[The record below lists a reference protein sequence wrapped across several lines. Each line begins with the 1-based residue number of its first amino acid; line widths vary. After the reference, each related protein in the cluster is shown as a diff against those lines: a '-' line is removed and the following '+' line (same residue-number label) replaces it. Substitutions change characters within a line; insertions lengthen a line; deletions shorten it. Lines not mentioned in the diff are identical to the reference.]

1 MQRVRPLRKH
11 GLRMSNLVWQI
22 GAVRITRIEETI
34 TSIPLVGF
42 FPSATSEAVA
52 PHLDWL
58 QPHFVDAEGNA
69 RLSIHGLVVE
79 SQGRTILVDT
89 CIGENW
95 PESNPVDR
103 SSLLDGPTSPFLA
116 NLEQAGF
123 HRERVDVVLCTH
135 LHFDH
140 VGCNTMRVGD
150 DVVPTFPNARYLF
163 ARTEWEHWQ
172 TQDDPGFAATL
183 GVTVEPI
190 VAAGLADLVAS
201 DHVVTDEV
209 RLEPTPGH
217 TPGHVSV
224 RIASRGRRALITGDM
239 THHPVQWAEP
249 AWGIAADSD
258 GDQAT
263 HTRRRLLAEH
273 ADTDL
278 LVIGTHYAPPTA
290 GRLVRRS
297 GRVRFESE

>member
-1 MQRVRPLRKH
+1 
-11 GLRMSNLVWQI
+11 MSNLVWQI
-22 GAVRITRIEETI
+22 GAVRITRVEETI

-42 FPSATSEAVA
+42 FPTATAEALA
-52 PHLDWL
+52 PHLPWL

-79 SQGRTILVDT
+79 SQGKTILVDT

-103 SSLLDGPTSPFLA
+103 SALLDGPTSPFLA
-116 NLEQAGF
+116 NLERAGF
-123 HRERVDVVLCTH
+123 ARERIDAVLCTH

-150 DVVPTFPNARYLF
+150 QNVPTFPNARYLF
-163 ARTEWEHWQ
+163 ARTEWEHWRAEP
-172 TQDDPGFAATL
+172 DPGFAATL
-183 GVTVEPI
+183 GATVEPI
-190 VAAGLADLVAS
+190 FAAGLADLVEC

-224 RIASRGRRALITGDM
+224 AIRSQGRRALVTGDM

-258 GDQAT
+258 GAEAVR
-263 HTRRRLLAEH
+263 TRERLLAAH
-273 ADTDL
+273 LDSDL

-290 GRLVRRS
+290 GRLVRRA
-297 GRVRFESE
+297 GRVRLEVG

>member
-1 MQRVRPLRKH
+1 MA
-11 GLRMSNLVWQI
+11 NLVWQI
-22 GAVRITRIEETI
+22 GAVRITRVEETI

-42 FPSATSEAVA
+42 FPSATPEALA
-52 PHLDWL
+52 PHLPWL
-58 QPHFVDAEGNA
+58 QPHFVDEEGNA
-69 RLSIHGLVVE
+69 LLSIHGLVVE

-103 SSLLDGPTSPFLA
+103 SVLLDGPTSPFLA
-116 NLEQAGF
+116 NLAQAGF
-123 HRERVDVVLCTH
+123 ARERIDVVLCTH

-140 VGCNTMRVGD
+140 VGCNTMRVD
-150 DVVPTFPNARYLF
+150 DEHVPTFPNARYLF
-163 ARTEWEHWQ
+163 ARTEWEHWRAEP
-172 TQDDPGFAATL
+172 DPGFAATL

-190 VAAGLADLVAS
+190 LAAGLADLVDG
-201 DHVVTDEV
+201 DHVITGEV

-224 RIASRGRRALITGDM
+224 RIASQGRQALITGDM

-258 GDQAT
+258 GGQAT
-263 HTRRRLLAEH
+263 RTRQHLLAEH

-290 GRLVRRS
+290 GRIVRRA
-297 GRVRFESE
+297 GRVRFEVA